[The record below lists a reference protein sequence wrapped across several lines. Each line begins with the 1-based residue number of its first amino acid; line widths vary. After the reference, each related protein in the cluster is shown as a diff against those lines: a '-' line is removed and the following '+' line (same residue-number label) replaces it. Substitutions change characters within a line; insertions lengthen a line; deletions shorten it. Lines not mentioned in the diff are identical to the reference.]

1 MEKINQFM
9 NSKHSIKQALHQ
21 RCLAI
26 AEERIVALQNIIKET
41 QAAANNETKS
51 SSGDKHE
58 TGRAMAQLEIEK
70 LTAQLRELQHIKQN
84 LAQINPTIT
93 SYKIVLGSLVYTD
106 NGNFYIAAGIGKVTL
121 ENDSF
126 FAVSSA
132 SPIGKIL
139 LTKKEQENFSLNGN
153 AYTILEVI

>member
-1 MEKINQFM
+1 MDTR
-9 NSKHSIKQALHQ
+9 SSVKQALHQ

-26 AEERIVALQNIIKET
+26 AEERIVALQDIIRET
-41 QAAANNETKS
+41 QSAANNETKS

-70 LTAQLRELQHIKQN
+70 LTAQLSELRNIKQN
-84 LAQINPTIT
+84 LTQIKPTIT
-93 SYKIVLGSLVYTD
+93 GNKVVLGSLVYTN
-106 NGNFYIAAGIGKVTL
+106 NGNFYIAASIGKVSL

-126 FAVSSA
+126 FAVSPA

-139 LTKKEQENFSLNGN
+139 LTKKEKESFTLNGN
-153 AYTILEVI
+153 AYTILAVI